1 MNFDDFDDFDNDDEL
16 SFLMEQEQGDNIS
29 SPTQAGRT
37 HPLPHDPNKHFAWG
51 IYKSKKNN
59 KGRRPTCRT
68 ESCYNKQFNHFEPPP
83 PPPPPPAI
91 MAYGGGKIKK
101 QNRKKRN
108 IKKRTRKNKYSS
120 KKSQSNRIQKK
131 TRKYK

>member
-1 MNFDDFDDFDNDDEL
+1 MDFDNDDEL
-16 SFLMEQEQGDNIS
+16 SSLMEQEQGNNIS
-29 SPTQAGRT
+29 VPTQTGRS
-37 HPLPHDPNKHFAWG
+37 HPPPHDLNKYFAWTT
-51 IYKSKKNN
+51 YKSKKN

-68 ESCYNKQFNHFEPPP
+68 ESCYNKQFNHFGPPP

-91 MAYGGGKIKK
+91 MAYGGG
-101 QNRKKRN
+101 NRKKRN
-108 IKKRTRKNKYSS
+108 IKKRTRKHKYSS

>member
-1 MNFDDFDDFDNDDEL
+1 MNFDDFDNDDEL

-29 SPTQAGRT
+29 TPTQAGRS
-37 HPLPHDPNKHFAWG
+37 HPPPHDLNKYFAWTT
-51 IYKSKKNN
+51 YKSKKNN

-68 ESCYNKQFNHFEPPP
+68 ESCYNKQFNHFEPPPPP